1 LQLAGLPDTVY
12 GNATTQTRL
21 QSETADNVTWA
32 RYTSPAPETAATS
45 LTSALSRIEFVELA
59 SPTPLHT
66 LIQNATS
73 KLETFVENGARLLIV
88 VGRSRRLAVED
99 HSQELKDLMNSYGH
113 VGSEVKKTIGDVA
126 TGFVVSGC
134 KAGIVV
140 LQAANNGT

>member
-1 LQLAGLPDTVY
+1 VAGLPDTVY
-12 GNATTQTRL
+12 GDATTQTRL

-32 RYTSPAPETAATS
+32 RYTSPAPEMAATS
-45 LTSALSRIEFVELA
+45 LTSALSRIEFVNLA

-73 KLETFVENGARLLIV
+73 KLETFVENGARLLVV

-99 HSQELKDLMNSYGH
+99 HIQELKDLMNNYGH

-140 LQAANNGT
+140 LQAANNAT